1 MQATF
6 TLRKDE
12 LTGDFWKKL
21 KSLFRGEVLSITVE
35 DNPGGAPEPAMDET
49 EYLLSSPANKQFL
62 LEGIKEIEKGNVKK
76 IEVSSL

>member
-21 KSLFRGEVLSITVE
+21 KSLFRGDVLSITVE
-35 DNPGGAPEPAMDET
+35 DNPGGTPEPTMDET

-62 LEGIKEIEKGNVKK
+62 LESIKQGREGK
-76 IEVSSL
+76 ITTFTVEDL